1 MTPCKASLKPAACQR
16 EKMDKRQLAYFKRL
30 LNDWLN
36 DLLRHADD
44 TVIGLRSSAESLLPD
59 PLDQA
64 TYDLERNFQLRIRDR
79 ESILIN
85 KIRRSLNDIENG
97 TYGICEICE
106 EEISVKRLEARPVA
120 RQCIKCKTALES
132 KEKLTGT

>member
-1 MTPCKASLKPAACQR
+1 
-16 EKMDKRQLAYFKRL
+16 MDKRQLAYFKRL

-64 TYDLERNFQLRIRDR
+64 TYDSERNFQLRIRDR

-120 RQCIKCKTALES
+120 RQCIKCKTALEN